1 MAGTAAYCA
10 RTSLALA
17 LALALLLV
25 SGCGWAG
32 TEGGADPGTGA
43 PADPAPTSLASEEG
57 LKLVVIGGSIP
68 ANAPEDCPGC
78 TGFADLYGQELER
91 ATGAAVEVLNFS
103 VETDVT
109 VQRLL
114 DGLPSLAEYL
124 VEADAVIVSVAHGS
138 SELAS
143 DQPCGVPLTAAGFP
157 RWDAVDAECAAAA
170 AARSRPLYERLF
182 QRVAATR
189 AGQPTILLTMNRYND
204 WIGYRAAHLSADEE
218 QRTKVVLDAWNSM
231 VCEAAE
237 THGFACADIY
247 SAFNGTDGLRPSG
260 RLLAKDYTHP
270 SQQGND
276 LIARVLVDL
285 GFDPLL

>member
-1 MAGTAAYCA
+1 MGGTAAYRA
-10 RTSLALA
+10 RTTA
-17 LALALLLV
+17 ALALLLLV
-25 SGCGWAG
+25 SSCGWSG
-32 TEGGADPGTGA
+32 TAGGADAGTGS
-43 PADPAPTSLASEEG
+43 PADPAPTSLGSAHE
-57 LKLVVIGGSIP
+57 LKVVVIGGSIP

-91 ATGAAVEVLNFS
+91 ATGEPVEVLNFS
-103 VETDVT
+103 VETGLT

-114 DGLPSLAEYL
+114 QGLPSLEEYL
-124 VEADAVIVSVAHGS
+124 VAADAIIVSAAHGS

-143 DQPCGVPLTAAGFP
+143 DRPCGASLTAAGFP
-157 RWDAVDAECAAAA
+157 RWDVVDSECAAAA
-170 AARSRPLYERLF
+170 AARARPLYERLF

-189 AGQPTILLTMNRYND
+189 AGKPTILLTLNRYND
-204 WIGYRAAHLSADEE
+204 WIGYRAANLSADEE

-237 THGFACADIY
+237 AHGFACADIY

-260 RLLAKDYTHP
+260 RLLAQDYTHP

-276 LIARVLVDL
+276 LIARVLGDL